1 VKRYLQQFSKSFTWQ
16 NIDLFLFGIKTCLAI
31 VLIAGGSIIWI
42 GGGILLLPIT
52 TPTFILLRYVNK
64 RLKFQAA
71 NRFSCTNCGNIL
83 GNSAIELAE
92 IEWNKLI
99 VEHPLIQKRQS
110 SARNDAI
117 CSHCGSKFTYV
128 KLSKIFNVNP
138 DDLND

>member
-71 NRFSCTNCGNIL
+71 SRFSCTNCGNIL
-83 GNSAIELAE
+83 GDSAIELSE

-99 VEHPLIQKRQS
+99 VEHPLIHKCHS

-117 CSHCGSKFTYV
+117 CSHCGSKFTYM
-128 KLSKIFNVNP
+128 KLSRIFNVNL
-138 DDLND
+138 DD